1 MTSTLTHHLDNS
13 SSVTNIAWRVQPRN
27 YLLFACHLTN
37 ATAQSVNDARFVK
50 YWHMGGREEKLGLT
64 QTPETEN
71 KFEEGKV
78 TEAIKASRE
87 EPPKA

>member
-1 MTSTLTHHLDNS
+1 M
-13 SSVTNIAWRVQPRN
+13 
-27 YLLFACHLTN
+27 
-37 ATAQSVNDARFVK
+37 NDARFVK

-64 QTPETEN
+64 QTPENEN